1 MNICRNR
8 QTEIFLMK
16 DVVIIANFVAG
27 LQGRD
32 NNRFSYLATL
42 LSKDCNVELVASN
55 FNHGEKKKRE
65 SIADYPFKVTL
76 LDEPGY
82 SKNICLKRFWSH
94 YIWGRNVISYLKKRK
109 KPDVIYC
116 AVPSLTAPALVS
128 DYCKKENIRFII
140 DVQDLWPEAFM
151 MVLNVPVVSKVL
163 FSPFTYL
170 ANKIYKNADEIVAVS
185 ETYVSRALEGNKT
198 IKEAHT
204 VFLGTNLDV
213 FDDFSVKNKKEF
225 DSSEIKLVYCGTL
238 GSSYDLTSV
247 FDSMRILENMG
258 ISNIRFIVMG
268 DGPRKKEF
276 MNSAQGL
283 KVEFLGRLPYD
294 QMCGILCSCDI
305 SVNPIR
311 SKAAQS
317 IINKHA
323 DYAAAGIP
331 VINTQECVEYRE
343 MIKTY
348 NMGFNCENENA
359 GDMAEKIK
367 ILVENDELR
376 RNMGSNSRLCAEKLF
391 DRKQTYCE
399 LVNLILAE

>member
-1 MNICRNR
+1 
-8 QTEIFLMK
+8 MK

-42 LSKDCNVELVASN
+42 LSRECKVELVASN
-55 FNHGEKKKRE
+55 FNHGEKKKRD
-65 SIADYPFKVTL
+65 SVADYPFKVTL

-82 SKNICLKRFWSH
+82 SKNVCFKRFWSH
-94 YIWGRNVISYLKKRK
+94 YVWGRNVISYLKKRK

-116 AVPSLTAPALVS
+116 AVPSLTAPARVS
-128 DYCKKENIRFII
+128 DYCKKEKIRFII
-140 DVQDLWPEAFM
+140 DIQDLWPEAFM
-151 MVLNVPVVSKVL
+151 MVFDVPFMKKVF

-170 ANKIYKNADEIVAVS
+170 ANKIYRNADEIVAVS
-185 ETYVSRALEGNKT
+185 KTYVSRAVNVNKT
-198 IKEAHT
+198 VNATHT

-213 FDDFSVKNKKEF
+213 FDDFARKNKKEF
-225 DSSEIKLVYCGTL
+225 DSSEIKLAYCGTL

-247 FDSMRILENMG
+247 FAAMRKLESVG
-258 ISNIRFIVMG
+258 VTNIRFIVMG

-276 MNSAQGL
+276 IASAQGL
-283 KVEFLGRLPYD
+283 KVDFLGRLPYD
-294 QMCGILCSCDI
+294 QMCGILNSCDI

-331 VINTQECVEYRE
+331 VINTQECIEYRE
-343 MIKTY
+343 MIKSY
-348 NMGFNCENENA
+348 NMGFNCKNEDSD
-359 GDMAEKIK
+359 DMAEKIK
-367 ILVENDELR
+367 ILVENDEMR
-376 RNMGSNSRLCAEKLF
+376 KKMGANSRLCAEKWF
-391 DRKQTYCE
+391 DRKKTYCE
-399 LVNLILAE
+399 LVDLIIDE